1 MVRGDPVVLLRP
13 QRLGTAFCPVGA
25 TTSDGFVICNPP
37 SLCHDTAAERGG
49 ARRWIL
55 GQGYSPII
63 KEGGF
68 LIRNPLLVIVF

>member
-1 MVRGDPVVLLRP
+1 
-13 QRLGTAFCPVGA
+13 
-25 TTSDGFVICNPP
+25 VICNPQ
-37 SLCHDTAAERGG
+37 SFSHDTAAERGG

-63 KEGGF
+63 KEGRF